1 MEDTKDLSDP
11 AKKGLGKFV
20 FIAVVAGDDT
30 AFYAH
35 EETHHP
41 DSARPIIF
49 RDWKDQTWK
58 GTVITLLA
66 IMCHR
71 QNHKNIKTEYV
82 YIDFASIFVLT

>member
-1 MEDTKDLSDP
+1 M
-11 AKKGLGKFV
+11 

-35 EETHHP
+35 EERNHP

-66 IMCHR
+66 VMCHR
-71 QNHKNIKTEYV
+71 QNHKNIKTEYIS
-82 YIDFASIFVLT
+82 IDFASIFVLT

>member
-1 MEDTKDLSDP
+1 M
-11 AKKGLGKFV
+11 

-35 EETHHP
+35 EERNHP

-66 IMCHR
+66 KSVID
-71 QNHKNIKTEYV
+71 KIPPF
-82 YIDFASIFVLT
+82 YI

>member
-1 MEDTKDLSDP
+1 MFF
-11 AKKGLGKFV
+11 A
-20 FIAVVAGDDT
+20 AVAGDDT

-66 IMCHR
+66 VMCHR
-71 QNHKNIKTEYV
+71 QNHENGIR
-82 YIDFASIFVLT
+82 IN